1 MSDDRRILLVLV
13 IVVAASTTGDPTFTL
28 AVGVVAWVLLR
39 VFQPRRSTW
48 DATSRHRARMEALR
62 RHPTGRRDR

>member
-28 AVGVVAWVLLR
+28 AVGVVAWALLR
-39 VFQPRRSTW
+39 LFQPRRSTW
-48 DATSRHRARMEALR
+48 DATARHRARMDALR
-62 RHPTGRRDR
+62 RHPAGRRQP